1 MLQGKITQLRALE
14 RDDMPLLQKWMNDS
28 ELTYWLGPR
37 APISLEEQNHWFD
50 LLLANPSKRK
60 LMIEDLEGNA
70 IGLVS
75 LMNINY
81 KDNCAE
87 FGIYLGE
94 NNSLGKGYG
103 KDATETMLRFAF
115 RELGLNRI
123 YLFVLQEN
131 ARAIKSFES
140 CGFTQDAVL
149 RESMF
154 FNGIYHN
161 QVLMSIL
168 HSEFKSREY
177 PV

>member
-1 MLQGKITQLRALE
+1 MLQGKITHLRALE
-14 RDDMPLLQKWMNDS
+14 REDMPLLQKWMNDP

-37 APISLEEQNHWFD
+37 APISLEEQNRWFD
-50 LLLANPSKRK
+50 KLVVDSSKRK
-60 LMIEDLEGNA
+60 LMIEDVEGRS

-75 LMNINY
+75 LMDINY

-94 NNSLGKGYG
+94 KNSMGKGQG
-103 KDATETMLRFAF
+103 KDATLTMLRFAF
-115 RELGLNRI
+115 LELGLNRL

-131 ARAIKSFES
+131 TRAIKSFES

-154 FNGIYHN
+154 FNGKYHN

-168 HSEFKSREY
+168 HNEFKSREY